1 MKHSVLIV
9 DDEQSTRSLM
19 KEALEREPYELLMA
33 DSAEKAMEILENRQ
47 VDVVV
52 SDEMM
57 PGMVGSEFL
66 ALVRKR
72 YPGTIRM
79 ILTGHASIESAVRA
93 INEGKIYH
101 FFTKPCSIY
110 DLAITIRK
118 AIQQKELMKRSREL
132 LRFARNQS
140 SFIEDVEKKYPGITR
155 VRKDSRGEI
164 LLDNR
169 KAEEDY
175 DTLIREIRELLQK
188 DRQ

>member
-1 MKHSVLIV
+1 MKHTVLIV
-9 DDEQSTRSLM
+9 DDEQVTRNLM
-19 KEALEREPYELLMA
+19 NEALEKEPYELLMA
-33 DSAEKAMEILENRQ
+33 DSAEKAMEMLERRR

-57 PGMVGSEFL
+57 PGMPGSEFL

-72 YPGTIRM
+72 YPDTIRM

-101 FFTKPCSIY
+101 FFTKPCRIY

-118 AIQQKELMKRSREL
+118 AIQQKELMKRSRDL
-132 LRFARNQS
+132 LKFARKQS

-155 VRKDSRGEI
+155 VNRDYRGEV
-164 LLDNR
+164 LLDNGEG
-169 KAEEDY
+169 EEDY
-175 DTLIREIRELLQK
+175 DTLISEIRALLKK
-188 DRQ
+188 DS

>member
-19 KEALEREPYELLMA
+19 NEALGKEPYELLMA
-33 DSAEKAMEILENRQ
+33 DSAEQALEILESRQ

-72 YPGTIRM
+72 YPDTIRM

-101 FFTKPCSIY
+101 FFTKPCRIY

-118 AIQQKELMKRSREL
+118 AIQQKELMRRSRDL
-132 LRFARNQS
+132 LRFARRQS

-155 VRKDSRGEI
+155 VKRDYRGEI
-164 LLDNR
+164 LLDNG
-169 KAEEDY
+169 EGEDDY
-175 DTLIREIRELLQK
+175 DTLIREIRALLKK
-188 DRQ
+188 DRE